1 MKFLGYSTPSLKVL
15 GSIPNVHS
23 LPCRASLSKTP
34 TLSLLL
40 VDLSEFWIHA
50 PPGKGRESDLTTS
63 NAAISS
69 SARAVGDLVR
79 GHSEA
84 VASVDP
90 HLPCPPRVTTTREE
104 LHAAIRSLT
113 STSTSDQQG
122 AECRQSAGYN
132 TTGSYNSGNDDS
144 DVSKD
149 GSFRNKA
156 AAKVLCSLVSDVSAN
171 RSPHWVWLTGV
182 L

>member
-1 MKFLGYSTPSLKVL
+1 MAHTSLTP
-15 GSIPNVHS
+15 P
-23 LPCRASLSKTP
+23 PAS
-34 TLSLLL
+34 
-40 VDLSEFWIHA
+40 
-50 PPGKGRESDLTTS
+50 GKGRESDLTTIS
-63 NAAISS
+63 AAISS

-104 LHAAIRSLT
+104 LQATIRSLTST

-122 AECRQSAGYN
+122 AECRQSAGSN
-132 TTGSYNSGNDDS
+132 TTGSGNDDS
-144 DVSKD
+144 AVSKD

-156 AAKVLCSLVSDVSAN
+156 AAKVLYSLASDVSSN
-171 RSPHWVWLTGV
+171 RSPHWV
-182 L
+182 